1 MKILLVAIPN
11 HHFFQWVKQ
20 LKDSGFEVYWFD
32 ITDGAGFVEKISWVT
47 QYNGW
52 KLKLDYP
59 FRYKIKNNFPKLHKI
74 LQKITINKTEKVF
87 EKIANQIQPDV
98 VHCFEMQLAG
108 LPILSVMQKS
118 TIPFIYSSWGSDLFD
133 YQNLGVTKTEAITFL
148 QRVDYLI
155 TDCKRDFTIA
165 KNLGFTNNFL
175 GVFPGNG
182 GIEIENDTIQPLI
195 NRKTICIKGYED
207 GVGKAIQALKAI
219 EIVSCDEDID
229 FLIFS
234 ADDVVLEYIND
245 SKYFK
250 NKKVE
255 IYSRNS
261 FISNQLLLQKF
272 GKCLIYIGNSSSDG
286 MPNSLLEAMGMGIF
300 PIQSNPGNVSEEV
313 ISNGINGL
321 LIQDSKDSSEIANH
335 IQNAVSNMQL
345 LENAKTYNTKF
356 ISVNYNR
363 TVLQDKIVSLY
374 SSILNKN

>member
-219 EIVSCDEDID
+219 EIVSFDEDID